1 MVAFSA
7 AATAHNAGEPE
18 MSGVTDSAKR
28 PNAKML
34 LRSGSEQQVPPLG
47 TTREVPEG
55 KDEPEAA
62 GGALAAKLCDGAEED
77 REGNPA

>member
-28 PNAKML
+28 PNAKMM

-62 GGALAAKLCDGAEED
+62 GDVLAAETLAGSEED
-77 REGNPA
+77 KAGSSV